1 MKIHGNG
8 GGKIQGLDRSKK
20 AKSSSSSNSG
30 VASSKPSESDRI
42 ELSDQNESLSVIRQM
57 VADVPDIRM
66 EEVERVMK
74 KLKDGKYP
82 VDYEKVA
89 DSFIKEAL
97 ITEVARKMIKKR
109 DA

>member
-8 GGKIQGLDRSKK
+8 GGKIQGTDRSKK
-20 AKSSSSSNSG
+20 AKPAASSKSG
-30 VASSKPSESDRI
+30 VASASSSDSDRI
-42 ELSDQNESLSVIRQM
+42 ELSDQNESLSLIRQM
-57 VADVPDIRM
+57 VADVPDIRL

-74 KLKDGKYP
+74 KLKDGKYSI
-82 VDYEKVA
+82 DYEKVA

-97 ITEVARKMIKKR
+97 MTEVARKMMKKR

>member
-8 GGKIQGLDRSKK
+8 GGKIQGADRSKK
-20 AKSSSSSNSG
+20 AKPAASSNSG
-30 VASSKPSESDRI
+30 VASASSSDSDRI

-74 KLKDGKYP
+74 KLKDGKYTI
-82 VDYEKVA
+82 DYEKVA

-97 ITEVARKMIKKR
+97 MTEVARKMMKKR